1 MTRSTHRA
9 RRAPR
14 AAAVAAAVAAGA
26 LTATLCACG
35 SGDSQ
40 PSGAPVTVT
49 VTPTVTATPSAGTSP
64 GSPSASPSADV
75 HSDVVGRAHD
85 LGTIVDVTT
94 SAGTPV
100 VVLDRWTVR
109 GTPDSTLARDG
120 VPIRVHSD
128 APYENQNTRS
138 TFRIPVAPGATFTYH
153 HCVAV
158 DQPMQS
164 RPATLP
170 ELASLQHGEDIVLL
184 RLDASGRLTGA
195 ENDPAC

>member
-1 MTRSTHRA
+1 MTRPRHRAHRA
-9 RRAPR
+9 RRATLA
-14 AAAVAAAVAAGA
+14 AAAV
-26 LTATLCACG
+26 LTATLSACG

-49 VTPTVTATPSAGTSP
+49 ITPTVTATAPPGAGS
-64 GSPSASPSADV
+64 GSPSGSPSADV
-75 HSDVVGRAHD
+75 HSDVVGRTYD
-85 LGTIVDVTT
+85 LGTIVDVTS

-109 GTPDSTLARDG
+109 GTPDRTLARDG
-120 VPIRVHSD
+120 VPIRVHAD

-138 TFRIPVAPGATFTYH
+138 TFRIPVAPDATFTYH

-170 ELASLQHGEDIVLL
+170 ELAHLQRREDIVLL

>member
-1 MTRSTHRA
+1 M
-9 RRAPR
+9 
-14 AAAVAAAVAAGA
+14 
-26 LTATLCACG
+26 
-35 SGDSQ
+35 
-40 PSGAPVTVT
+40 
-49 VTPTVTATPSAGTSP
+49 
-64 GSPSASPSADV
+64 
-75 HSDVVGRAHD
+75 VGRTYD

-138 TFRIPVAPGATFTYH
+138 TFRIPVAPDATFTYH

-170 ELASLQHGEDIVLL
+170 ELAHLQRRRGHRAAAARRLRPPHRRGERPGLLSRAHHGRRALADW
-184 RLDASGRLTGA
+184 R
-195 ENDPAC
+195 P

>member
-1 MTRSTHRA
+1 MTRPHHRA
-9 RRAPR
+9 RSALL
-14 AAAVAAAVAAGA
+14 AAAAALPA
-26 LTATLCACG
+26 LLSACG

-49 VTPTVTATPSAGTSP
+49 VTPTVTATAPPASP
-64 GSPSASPSADV
+64 GSPSARPPADV
-75 HSDVVGRAHD
+75 ASDVVGRAHD
-85 LGTIVDVTT
+85 LGTIVDVT
-94 SAGTPV
+94 SHAGTPV

-109 GTPDSTLARDG
+109 GLPDSTLARDG

-138 TFRIPVAPGATFTYH
+138 TFRIPVAPDATFTYH

-164 RPATLP
+164 RSATLP
-170 ELASLQHGEDIVLL
+170 ELAHLRRGEDVVLL

>member
-1 MTRSTHRA
+1 MTRSSHRIRRA
-9 RRAPR
+9 RR
-14 AAAVAAAVAAGA
+14 AAAVAAAA

-49 VTPTVTATPSAGTSP
+49 VTPTVTATAPAGTSP
-64 GSPSASPSADV
+64 GSPPSATPSADL

-109 GTPDSTLARDG
+109 GTSDSTLARDG

-138 TFRIPVAPGATFTYH
+138 TFRIPVAPDATFTYH

-164 RPATLP
+164 RPATLQ
-170 ELASLQHGEDIVLL
+170 ELAQLERGEDIVLL

>member
-1 MTRSTHRA
+1 MTRPRHRA
-9 RRAPR
+9 HHAHHAPR
-14 AAAVAAAVAAGA
+14 ARMTSLAAAVA
-26 LTATLCACG
+26 LTAALPACG

-49 VTPTVTATPSAGTSP
+49 VTPTVTATALP
-64 GSPSASPSADV
+64 GSPSVSPSTDV
-75 HSDVVGRAHD
+75 HSDVVGRTYD
-85 LGTIVDVTT
+85 LGTIVDVTGA
-94 SAGTPV
+94 AGTPV

-109 GTPDSTLARDG
+109 GTSDSTLARDG
-120 VPIRVHSD
+120 VPVRVHSD

-170 ELASLQHGEDIVLL
+170 QLAHLHRGEDIVLL
-184 RLDASGRLTGA
+184 RLDASGRLARA

>member
-1 MTRSTHRA
+1 MTRPSHRAHRA
-9 RRAPR
+9 RRTSL
-14 AAAVAAAVAAGA
+14 AAAAATA
-26 LTATLCACG
+26 LTATLSACG

-49 VTPTVTATPSAGTSP
+49 ITPTVTATAPPGTSS
-64 GSPSASPSADV
+64 GSSSGSPSADV
-75 HSDVVGRAHD
+75 SSDVVGRTYD
-85 LGTIVDVTT
+85 LGTIVEVTT
-94 SAGTPV
+94 TAGTPM

-138 TFRIPVAPGATFTYH
+138 TFRIPVAPDATFTYH

-164 RPATLP
+164 RPATLQ
-170 ELASLQHGEDIVLL
+170 ELAHLQHGEDIVLL
-184 RLDASGRLTGA
+184 QLDTSGRLTAA